1 MTSPSPT
8 ERSAISNLKE
18 PLPFSLAERDRRCRA
33 LREQLAERGVDAAI
47 IAGTNLLYLSNG
59 LPGEMFGLL
68 ATRSDEP
75 FTGILTWRYLADIPV
90 KIILDAQDWVT
101 DIRSGRDASPLVER
115 LKELKLESGTVGF
128 AGGVSHKTYRL
139 INTALPSLKIVDV
152 SDIFDNV
159 RTLKSDEEI
168 AILDWSNRI
177 FDAAV
182 ERVRTVCRAGM
193 LGRQVVQEG
202 RKAMW
207 DAGGDLDATF
217 QFNFGKKSAQ
227 NPLLAELCLDR
238 RIEDGDIGAM
248 TAHCH
253 YRHYGGH
260 TDQVVVFGK
269 PRPHHVEMF
278 EGVKYVR
285 SEVLKLMR
293 AGVTQR
299 ELFDAYERAC
309 GETGFDTSPHA
320 QMHLY
325 GIDIPEFPGPVFR
338 IKDTKGG
345 KGLGGGGN
353 FTLKAGMVYS
363 ISPTLVEKKSGEA
376 LLGGGSLVVT
386 EAGYQDLGLV
396 RPVEMVSAA

>member
-1 MTSPSPT
+1 MNA
-8 ERSAISNLKE
+8 RSNLKE
-18 PLPFSLAERDRRCRA
+18 PSGFSLGERDRRYRA
-33 LREQLAERGVDAAI
+33 LRAELAARGVDAAI
-47 IAGTNLLYLSNG
+47 VTGTNLLYLSNG

-68 ATRSDEP
+68 ATRSEEP

-90 KIILDAQDWVT
+90 QIILDAQDWVS
-101 DIRSGRDASPLVER
+101 DVRSGRDATPLIDR
-115 LKELKLESGTVGF
+115 IKELKLESGTIGI
-128 AGGVSHKTYRL
+128 AGGMSHKAVAQ
-139 INTALPSLKIVDV
+139 IGAALPSLKIVDV

-159 RTLKSDEEI
+159 RTLKSEEEI
-168 AILDWSNRI
+168 AILDWANRI

-207 DAGGDLDATF
+207 EAGGDLEASF
-217 QFNFGKKSAQ
+217 QLNFGKKAAQ

-238 RIEDGDIGAM
+238 RIEDGDIAAL

-269 PRPHHVEMF
+269 PQSHHVEMF
-278 EGVKYVR
+278 EAVKFVR
-285 SEVLKLMR
+285 AEVLKLVR
-293 AGVTQR
+293 AGATQR
-299 ELFDAYERAC
+299 ALFDAYDAAC
-309 GETGFDTSPHA
+309 AKTGFDTSPHA
-320 QMHLY
+320 QMHQY

-338 IKDTKGG
+338 LKDPKGG

-353 FTLKAGMVYS
+353 FVLKPGMIYS

-386 EAGYQDLGLV
+386 ESGYQDLGMV
-396 RPVEMVSAA
+396 RPVEMVFAA